1 MSEIPPDLHYTAE
14 HEWIRRT
21 GDDTV
26 RVGITDFAQ
35 QALGD
40 VVFVRLPD
48 VGSDLSAGDA
58 FGEVESTKS
67 VSDLYAPVTAK
78 VVAVNEDL
86 EASPE
91 LVNSDPYGGGWLID
105 LQVDAEALQSG
116 VRRAAGRRDLPRH
129 ADRMTL
135 VIVPCARQRCTP
147 DRARTRTAIRCRRRS
162 GGGRHIGL
170 LCAVRS
176 SHRRPQRV
184 GSRSSGPNQTTQQ
197 RPVRSSG

>member
-21 GDDTV
+21 GGDTV

-35 QALGD
+35 EALGD

-91 LVNSDPYGGGWLID
+91 LVNSEPYGGGWLLD
-105 LQVDAEALQSG
+105 LQVDAEALEKG
-116 VRRAAGRRDLPRH
+116 FEELLDAETYRG
-129 ADRMTL
+129 TL
-135 VIVPCARQRCTP
+135 AE
-147 DRARTRTAIRCRRRS
+147 
-162 GGGRHIGL
+162 
-170 LCAVRS
+170 
-176 SHRRPQRV
+176 
-184 GSRSSGPNQTTQQ
+184 
-197 RPVRSSG
+197 